1 MWDIWFVKYVHSIL
15 TNPVFINLRPKLIG
29 FVLRELCQRGK
40 CEENKWR
47 RGRIE
52 KRRGSRG
59 KEVNEKE
66 I

>member
-1 MWDIWFVKYVHSIL
+1 MY
-15 TNPVFINLRPKLIG
+15 TVFINLRPKLIG
-29 FVLRELCQRGK
+29 FILRELCQRGK

-52 KRRGSRG
+52 KRRGLRG